1 MKIVTLY
8 EAVQLLLDL
17 VPDKDER
24 SGAAL
29 HEKLVEVC
37 AEGEELAN
45 RVARLLAQELGVDV
59 YESSWESEEEGG
71 LAFACVP
78 KVNGAPVPDEL
89 LYIDAGADW
98 EVPERPVFVKKLE
111 PIGDV
116 LCQGAKET

>member
-8 EAVQLLLDL
+8 EAVQILLELI
-17 VPDKDER
+17 PDKDDR

-37 AEGEELAN
+37 AEGEELTN

-78 KVNGAPVPDEL
+78 KADGDPIPEEL

-98 EVPERPVFVKKLE
+98 EVPKQPVFVKKLE
-111 PIGDV
+111 PIGYV